1 MVVVCK
7 QSQKVSKAIEKDQ
20 YTLIEQSVNYA
31 RHYITVVKYSSVIII
46 KSFH

>member
-1 MVVVCK
+1 MVAVYK
-7 QSQKVSKAIEKDQ
+7 QNQKVSKAIEDQ

-31 RHYITVVKYSSVIII
+31 RHYITVIKHSSVIII